1 MFKLRTSTGQIVKS
15 FDIYDLF
22 EFIINSKGE
31 TFEFFLGYYPITHND
46 FSKLFLT
53 ETRNTEQ
60 YILIESSLN
69 PRIDLIDYEKTK
81 K

>member
-31 TFEFFLGYYPITHND
+31 TFEFFLEYHPITHNE
-46 FSKLFLT
+46 FCKLFLT
-53 ETRNTEQ
+53 EIRNGAE
-60 YILIESSLN
+60 YIQLETSIHTQ
-69 PRIDLIDYEKTK
+69 IDLIDYNK